1 MPDKFEVSGIGEMR
15 DRVSAIVARIARVN
29 IDEVEDDVLI
39 RDELGIDSLM
49 ALEILA
55 SCEREFN
62 VRIPEERLA
71 EVEEVGEFLQLLE
84 EARKAQN

>member
-1 MPDKFEVSGIGEMR
+1 MPDYSESSETEEMR
-15 DRVSAIVARIARVN
+15 ERVSAIVARIARVN

-39 RDELGIDSLM
+39 RAELGVDSLM

-55 SCEREFN
+55 SCERELD
-62 VRIPEERLA
+62 VKIPEERLA

-84 EARKAQN
+84 QARKTQK